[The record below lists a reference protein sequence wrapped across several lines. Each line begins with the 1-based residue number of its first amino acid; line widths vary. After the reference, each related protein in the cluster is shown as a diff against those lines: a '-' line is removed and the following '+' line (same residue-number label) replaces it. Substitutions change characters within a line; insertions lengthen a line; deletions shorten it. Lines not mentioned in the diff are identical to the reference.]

1 MPRYFLK
8 LTSGDQGGLPNDPDP
23 EEHPNLEAARAEA
36 VKSIRQMA
44 SEAIAA
50 GSGLVIQAIDITDEA
65 GNVLVSVPVS
75 EALAKYV
82 GH

>member
-8 LTSGDQGGLPNDPDP
+8 LTSGEQDGLPNDPDP
-23 EEHPNLEAARAEA
+23 EEHPSLEAARAEA
-36 VKSIRQMA
+36 VESIRQMT

-50 GSGLVIQAIDITDEA
+50 GSRLVIQAIDITDEA
-65 GNVLVSVPVS
+65 GKVLVSVPVS